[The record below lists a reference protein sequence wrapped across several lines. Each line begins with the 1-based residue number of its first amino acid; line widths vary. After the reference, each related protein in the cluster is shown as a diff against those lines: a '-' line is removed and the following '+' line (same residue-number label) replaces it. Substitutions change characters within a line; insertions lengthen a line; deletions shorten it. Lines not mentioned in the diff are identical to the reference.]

1 MAALAALI
9 AGCGPRAKVPPP
21 ATARIERGPLQV
33 WSTYAGRIESRRVHT
48 LRSQLGGQATLV
60 ELAPDGAAVR
70 AGDVVARFDPTRIE
84 REIVRLEA
92 VAAAARSEYEIL
104 RQADWPLKIADL
116 ERQCVEARARADEE
130 AALLADS
137 RQLAAEGL
145 LSERDVRQQ
154 EARAAQAAA
163 RAEQLDQQLRLTREF
178 LQPLNLEQAR
188 ARLAAAERELELA
201 RQERRACDIVAPAD
215 GILGHLPTH
224 IGGEFRTARVGDMLH
239 LNQAF
244 LIIPDLSQLVAII
257 TVPESELGRIPL
269 EAEAVVAPIAFPDL
283 SLSARVE
290 NIGATAQ
297 SVAGKP
303 SWQRFFQASV
313 ALREGDPRL
322 RVGMSATV
330 RILSYA
336 NERALLAPRAAVQ
349 WQGGQA
355 RVRVRKSNGAVE
367 VRPIAVGRANA
378 THFEVL
384 DGLTE
389 GEEVVFE

>member
-1 MAALAALI
+1 MALVALV
-9 AGCGPRAKVPPP
+9 AGCGPRPNDAPP
-21 ATARIERGPLQV
+21 ATIHVEYGPIQV
-33 WSTYAGRIESRRVHT
+33 WSIYAGRIESRRVHT

-60 ELAPDGAAVR
+60 ELAADGTAVR
-70 AGDVVARFDPTRIE
+70 AGEVVARFDPTRIE

-92 VAAAARSEYEIL
+92 VQAAARSEYDML
-104 RQADWPLKIADL
+104 RQAEWPLKIAEL
-116 ERQCVEARARADEE
+116 ERQSAEARARAEEE
-130 AALLADS
+130 AALLSDS
-137 RQLAAEGL
+137 RQLAAENL

-163 RAEQLDQQLRLTREF
+163 RVAQLEEQLRLTREF

-257 TVPESELGRIPL
+257 TVPESELGRIPP
-269 EAEAVVAPIAFPDL
+269 EADAAVAPIAFPDL

-303 SWQRFFQASV
+303 TWQRFFQVSV
-313 ALREGDPRL
+313 ALRESDPRL

-330 RILSYA
+330 RILSYV

-355 RVRVRKSNGAVE
+355 RVRVRNSNGAVE

-378 THFEVL
+378 THVEVL